1 MKKGE
6 SGTNNLLD
14 QQISAYL
21 RRLLVWH
28 SGDYDGIQSQRSRVQ
43 IQMSAK
49 KKTGGLHLRLG
60 LESELGGSMGLGLG
74 MGLDVWLGGSIGLG
88 IGMGLDVGLGI
99 GMGLGLVVGVLFFL
113 RNTPSPQKS
122 EKLPSWKKLTS

>member
-1 MKKGE
+1 MRKGE

-14 QQISAYL
+14 QQISANL
-21 RRLLVWH
+21 QRLLVWH
-28 SGDYDGIQSQRSRVQ
+28 SGDYDGLQSQRSRVQ

-49 KKTGGLHLRLG
+49 KKIGGL
-60 LESELGGSMGLGLG
+60 ELGGSMGLGLG

-99 GMGLGLVVGVLFFL
+99 RMGLGLVVGVLFFL

-122 EKLPSWKKLTS
+122 GKLPSWKKKLTTS

>member
-1 MKKGE
+1 M
-6 SGTNNLLD
+6 
-14 QQISAYL
+14 
-21 RRLLVWH
+21 WH
-28 SGDYDGIQSQRSRVQ
+28 SGDYDGLQSQRSRVQ

-49 KKTGGLHLRLG
+49 NKKTGGLDLRSG
-60 LESELGGSMGLGLG
+60 LELGGSMGLVLG

-113 RNTPSPQKS
+113 RNTP
-122 EKLPSWKKLTS
+122 LPP